1 MLFEKAKLIEYK
13 APQPFTR
20 YAKIFFDD
28 KTISGA
34 HMSIGLFRFEPG
46 QIGPKHVHEEEVEVY
61 YCLRGK
67 GSVTIDSEEFILKP
81 HSALYIPPK
90 AYHETKNTGDEDFEF
105 LGIFAPAINMDNI
118 RSWE

>member
-13 APQPFTR
+13 APEPYTR

-28 KTISGA
+28 VTIPGA

-46 QIGPKHVHEEEVEVY
+46 QKGPKHVHEEEVEVY
-61 YCLRGK
+61 YCLKGK
-67 GSVTIDSEEFILKP
+67 GVVVVDQEEFVLEP
-81 HSALYIPPK
+81 NSALYIPPK
-90 AYHETKNTGDEDFEF
+90 AYHETKNISEEDFEF

-118 RSWE
+118 RNW